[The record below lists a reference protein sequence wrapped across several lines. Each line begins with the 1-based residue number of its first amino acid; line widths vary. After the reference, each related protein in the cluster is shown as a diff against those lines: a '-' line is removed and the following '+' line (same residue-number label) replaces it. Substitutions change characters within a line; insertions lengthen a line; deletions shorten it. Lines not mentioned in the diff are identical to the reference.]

1 MAASYWKFQIKPNQ
15 RDVVA
20 RGFRMDAV
28 GEAVEREINKA
39 LPYPFKFHKI
49 NKIVICLGAA
59 PEGEKDYLELLGVGL
74 KQWPEFNLQ
83 HYLSLSEAEKTW
95 ALRRAVTQTFE
106 WLVETFPDAQFVET
120 AKRHLGWAE

>member
-1 MAASYWKFQIKPNQ
+1 MAASRWKFQIKPNQ

-28 GEAVEREINKA
+28 GEAVEREVNEA
-39 LPYPFKFHKI
+39 LPYPFKFHKV
-49 NKIVICLGAA
+49 NKIVICLGPA
-59 PEGEKDYLELLGVGL
+59 PADEKDYVELLGIGL

-95 ALRRAVTQTFE
+95 ALKRAVTQTFE
-106 WLVETFPDAQFVET
+106 WLVETFPDAQFAET
-120 AKRHLGWAE
+120 AKRHLIWAA